1 MMNVKTL
8 IQRSANEKMKLLE
21 EVDQSSTGRRMA
33 FSESGF
39 FKLCKKNVTLHVD
52 ENSLNFYNNLARKGR
67 YFWKI

>member
-21 EVDQSSTGRRMA
+21 EVDQSSTCRQMA
-33 FSESGF
+33 SSESGF